1 MRYKISCAILAGGRS
16 SRMGKDKALL
26 EVNGKK
32 LVQRVHEKVK
42 NLFAETIVIANKPDA
57 LTFLDIPIFSDLIAN
72 LGPLGGIY
80 TALKHSSFPQCLVIA
95 CDLPFIPEELIR
107 SLCDDAGGYD
117 ILSIDFGRGV
127 EPLCAVYH
135 QDCIKMIE
143 NQIESKNYKVS
154 DLFDHVTVRIQQVPK
169 GHSDSFYGF
178 FNINT
183 PEDVK
188 EAEMIMKNDEDG
200 R

>member
-1 MRYKISCAILAGGRS
+1 MRYRISCAILAGGRS

-57 LTFLDIPIFSDLIAN
+57 LTFLDIPVFPDLIAN

-107 SLCDDAGGYD
+107 SLCDDAGDYD

-154 DLFDHVTVRIQQVPK
+154 DLFDRVTVKIKRVPK
-169 GHSDSFYGF
+169 GQFASSYDF

-188 EAEMIMKNDEDG
+188 KAEMIMKEDED
-200 R
+200 RR

>member
-42 NLFAETIVIANKPDA
+42 NLFSETIVIANKPDA
-57 LTFLDIPIFSDLIAN
+57 LTFLDIPIFPDLIAN

-95 CDLPFIPEELIR
+95 CDLLDQAHIGGQCLQIKFGTDSSGLIH
-107 SLCDDAGGYD
+107 GGA
-117 ILSIDFGRGV
+117 IR
-127 EPLCAVYH
+127 
-135 QDCIKMIE
+135 
-143 NQIESKNYKVS
+143 
-154 DLFDHVTVRIQQVPK
+154 
-169 GHSDSFYGF
+169 DS
-178 FNINT
+178 
-183 PEDVK
+183 
-188 EAEMIMKNDEDG
+188 
-200 R
+200 

>member
-1 MRYKISCAILAGGRS
+1 MRYKMTSAILAGGRS

-26 EVNGKK
+26 EINGKK
-32 LVQRVHEKVK
+32 LVQRVHDKVK
-42 NLFAETIVIANKPDA
+42 NLFAETILIANKPDA
-57 LTFLDIPIFSDLIAN
+57 LTFLNVPIFPDIIAN

-80 TALKHSSFPQCLVIA
+80 TALKNSSYPQCFVIA

-107 SLCDDAGGYD
+107 YLCKDAGGYD
-117 ILSIDFGRGV
+117 IFSIDFGRGV

-143 NQIESKNYKVS
+143 NRIGLKRYKVS
-154 DLFDHVTVRIQQVPK
+154 DFFDSVYVKIKQVPK
-169 GHSDSFYGF
+169 GQFASSYDL

-183 PEDVK
+183 PEDVEK
-188 EAEMIMKNDEDG
+188 AETIMKNMENG
-200 R
+200 I

>member
-1 MRYKISCAILAGGRS
+1 
-16 SRMGKDKALL
+16 MGKDKALL

-57 LTFLDIPIFSDLIAN
+57 LTFLDIPVFPDLIAN

-95 CDLPFIPEELIR
+95 CDIPLITEELIR
-107 SLCDDAGGYD
+107 SLCEDAGDYD

-169 GHSDSFYGF
+169 GHSASFYGF

-183 PEDVK
+183 PEDVQ

>member
-1 MRYKISCAILAGGRS
+1 MRYKINCAILAGGRS

-42 NLFAETIVIANKPDA
+42 NLFSETIVIANKPDA
-57 LTFLDIPIFSDLIAN
+57 LTFLDIPVFPDLIAN

-95 CDLPFIPEELIR
+95 CDLPFVPEELIR

-127 EPLCAVYH
+127 EPLCSVYH

-143 NQIESKNYKVS
+143 KQ
-154 DLFDHVTVRIQQVPK
+154 
-169 GHSDSFYGF
+169 
-178 FNINT
+178 
-183 PEDVK
+183 
-188 EAEMIMKNDEDG
+188 MK
-200 R
+200 

>member
-1 MRYKISCAILAGGRS
+1 
-16 SRMGKDKALL
+16 MGKDKALL

-57 LTFLDIPIFSDLIAN
+57 LTFLDIPVFPDLIAN

-95 CDLPFIPEELIR
+95 CDLPFIPEGLIR
-107 SLCDDAGGYD
+107 SLCDDAEDHD

-154 DLFDHVTVRIQQVPK
+154 DLFDHVTVKIQHVPK

-183 PEDVK
+183 PEDVQ